1 MKRQMQLSVPSPCA
15 QSWNSFT
22 RTRQGGFC
30 QSCRKEVIDFTSFTD
45 QQLVDHFISSTKTT
59 CGRFR
64 TDQLKTFHYPAMNT
78 LPSGWKLVKVG
89 LLSLLFAGMIQP
101 LVASTPVMHFN
112 INYEQPS
119 QSLSIE
125 NNRPVEGYFL
135 KGTVRSPEDNSPL
148 AGVNIYLKNS
158 PVGTVTDADG
168 KFEFPKK
175 VLPGDVILFSFI
187 GMETQEYTVPK
198 QTADL
203 IEIVIN
209 MSMDYEIMLG
219 EVALVYTDA
228 RQPSAF
234 RAWWHR
240 VKSKF

>member
-1 MKRQMQLSVPSPCA
+1 MKRQIQLSVPSPCA
-15 QSWNSFT
+15 QSWESFT

-30 QSCRKEVIDFTSFTD
+30 QSCRKEVIDFTSFTEE
-45 QQLVDHFISSTKTT
+45 QLVDHLMSSAKTT

-64 TDQLKTFHYPAMNT
+64 SDQLKTFQHSTMNSF
-78 LPSGWKLVKVG
+78 PSGWKLAKVG
-89 LLSLLFAGMIQP
+89 LLSLMLMLMVQP
-101 LVASTPVMHFN
+101 LLASPPVRHFSM
-112 INYEQPS
+112 NYEQIS
-119 QSLSIE
+119 QRSSTASNQE
-125 NNRPVEGYFL
+125 VEGYLL
-135 KGTVRSPEDNSPL
+135 KGIVRSQEDNSPL

-158 PVGTVTDADG
+158 PVGTVSDADG

-187 GMETQEYTVPK
+187 GMETQEYVVPK
-198 QTADL
+198 QTGDL
-203 IEIVIN
+203 IEIN
-209 MSMDYEIMLG
+209 MNLIMDYEIMLG
-219 EVALVYTDA
+219 EVAFVYTDA